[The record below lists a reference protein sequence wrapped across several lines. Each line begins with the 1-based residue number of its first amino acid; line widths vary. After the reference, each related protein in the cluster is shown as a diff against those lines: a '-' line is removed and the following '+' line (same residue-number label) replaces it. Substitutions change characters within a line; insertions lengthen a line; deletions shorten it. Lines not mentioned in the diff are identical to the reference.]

1 MPGLGED
8 AECGEGGG
16 LGAQDISAERD
27 GLPAGRSGER
37 AFTVGPA
44 AFGAGEDGDGVF
56 GGASGRE
63 SVEQEWGAGVFVE
76 KVAEAGGVGGGECGG
91 GRDFGNPEAA
101 GLLAAFAR
109 DFPPSLDAFGGGGGQ
124 AFFGALGVD
133 GNDAGNAKLG
143 AFFDEPLEAV
153 EFDEGGVQR
162 DVREGRDGGD
172 RLENTKSYARGG
184 DGDDFGEISLLVV
197 GKLEAL
203 AGLGAEDASE
213 MAGVIAGELGAIGVD
228 VIDEEAAAG
237 QKTW

>member
-8 AECGEGGG
+8 AECGQGGG
-16 LGAQDISAERD
+16 LGAQDIPAERD
-27 GLPAGRSGER
+27 GLPAGCGGET
-37 AFTVGPA
+37 AFPAGPA

-63 SVEQEWGAGVFVE
+63 SVEQERGARAFVE
-76 KVAEAGGVGGGECGG
+76 EVAEAGGIVSREWSG
-91 GRDFGNPEAA
+91 GRDFGNPQAA

-133 GNDAGNAKLG
+133 GNDAGNAELG
-143 AFFDEPLEAV
+143 GFFDEPLEAV
-153 EFDEGGVQR
+153 ELDESGVER

-172 RLENTKSYARGG
+172 GLENAKSYARGG
-184 DGDDFGEISLLVV
+184 DGGDFSEIGLLVV

-203 AGLGAEDASE
+203 AGLGTKDAGE
-213 MAGVIAGELGAIGVD
+213 MAGVITGKLGVIVRN

-237 QKTW
+237 QKT